1 MSLLFNLVANLSVEE
16 ESDHKDA
23 RFFSSSPKKQTPYM
37 VLEGDKVG
45 ESSEAE
51 NIIMSFKLFDLSK
64 EEIIQVIHKSFP
76 KLLYEESRVIGS
88 SRGWIAF
95 MSKHDGTVH
104 LSDVFN
110 LGSLRVI
117 TLPPLPD
124 PMYHPS
130 TAIINVSLSYPPD
143 QEDDYAMYI
152 KFLCSEIYYCRP
164 NHHSQWVLC
173 DSNEIHTTASD
184 IVYSPRNQMLF
195 LVIMGASFLL
205 SFDLNM
211 NRKYTRLHLR
221 NIPKMPQSE
230 WELLAMC
237 IKREHLVE
245 SPGGRIFVVKQY
257 VETYD
262 QGDKDIIFNKT
273 KRFMVFKLNTK
284 AKDGEIAAYY
294 TEDIG
299 DLCIFFG
306 NNETLCLE
314 ASKYHGLKPNYIY
327 YVGYGLGVYDIGS
340 QILHHF
346 TSSMPLNWPLYLV
359 PSLI

>member
-1 MSLLFNLVANLSVEE
+1 SQVEE
-16 ESDHKDA
+16 ESDHHKAA
-23 RFFSSSPKKQTPYM
+23 RFFSSSPEKQTPYM
-37 VLEGDKVG
+37 ILEGYKVG

-64 EEIIQVIHKSFP
+64 EEIIEVIHKSFP

-117 TLPPLPD
+117 ALPQI
-124 PMYHPS
+124 PMRTSS
-130 TAIINVSLSYPPD
+130 TPIINVSLSYPPD
-143 QEDDYAMYI
+143 QDNDYVVYV
-152 KFLCSEIYYCRP
+152 KFLGNRLHYCRP
-164 NHHSQWVLC
+164 NDHSQWVTIYN
-173 DSNEIHTTASD
+173 DDIHELHYD
-184 IVYSPRNQMLF
+184 IVFSQRNQMLF
-195 LVIMGASFLL
+195 LVIAAASFLL

-211 NRKYTRLHLR
+211 NKRYTMLHLR

-230 WELLAMC
+230 WESLALC
-237 IKREHLVE
+237 CKREYLVE
-245 SPGGRIFVVKQY
+245 SPGGRLFVIKY

-262 QGDKDIIFNKT
+262 QGDKEIIFNRN
-273 KRFMVFKLNTK
+273 KRFMVFKLGTK
-284 AKDGEIAAYY
+284 AHNLEIAAYY

-306 NNETLCLE
+306 NNETLCVE
-314 ASKYHGLKPNYIY
+314 ASQYPGLKPNSIY
-327 YVGYGLGVYDIGS
+327 YIGYGLSVYDIGS
-340 QILHHF
+340 KKFHQF
-346 TSSMPLNWPLYLV
+346 TSSMSLNWPLYIL
-359 PSLI
+359 PNLI

>member
-205 SFDLNM
+205 SF
-211 NRKYTRLHLR
+211 
-221 NIPKMPQSE
+221 
-230 WELLAMC
+230 
-237 IKREHLVE
+237 
-245 SPGGRIFVVKQY
+245 
-257 VETYD
+257 
-262 QGDKDIIFNKT
+262 
-273 KRFMVFKLNTK
+273 
-284 AKDGEIAAYY
+284 
-294 TEDIG
+294 
-299 DLCIFFG
+299 
-306 NNETLCLE
+306 E
-314 ASKYHGLKPNYIY
+314 ASLYSNSHVLIFCINSALFMKYLLTYISSAPCVECTPPIGIGLRSGAGSKSNDLLPIPFSTVEHVSLYGTEMEEIPT
-327 YVGYGLGVYDIGS
+327 VG
-340 QILHHF
+340 
-346 TSSMPLNWPLYLV
+346 
-359 PSLI
+359 

>member
-16 ESDHKDA
+16 EESDHKAA
-23 RFFSSSPKKQTPYM
+23 RFFSSSPKQTPYM
-37 VLEGDKVG
+37 VLVGDKVG
-45 ESSEAE
+45 ESPEAE

-64 EEIIQVIHKSFP
+64 EEIIEVIHKSFP
-76 KLLYEESRVIGS
+76 KLLYQDSRVIGS

-124 PMYHPS
+124 PMYDPS
-130 TAIINVSLSYPPD
+130 RVIINVSLSYPPD
-143 QEDDYAMYI
+143 QEDDYVVYI
-152 KFLCSEIYYCRP
+152 KFLCSDIYLCRP
-164 NHHSQWVLC
+164 NHHSQWVGC
-173 DSNEIHTTASD
+173 DGNEIHTTASD

-195 LVIMGASFLL
+195 LVIMGASFLC

-211 NRKYTRLHLR
+211 NKKYTRLHLR
-221 NIPKMPQSE
+221 NIPMMPQSE

-237 IKREHLVE
+237 IKIEHLVE

-262 QGDKDIIFNKT
+262 QGDKEVIFNKT

-284 AKDGEIAAYY
+284 ATDGEIAAYY

-314 ASKYHGLKPNYIY
+314 ASKYPGLKPNYIY
-327 YVGYGLGVYDIGS
+327 YIGYGLGFYDMSS
-340 QILHHF
+340 QKVHHF
-346 TSSMPLNWPLYLV
+346 TSSMPLNWPLYLL
-359 PSLI
+359 PGLI